1 MIFSKTTLP
10 NGLTV
15 ISYPMPAVRSI
26 SLGLWFNVGSR
37 DETVSQAG
45 LTHFMEHMMF
55 KGTSTMGP
63 LDISMHFDKLGAEF
77 NAFTSKEYTCYY
89 AIDSKTLCQYSLKW
103 L

>member
-1 MIFSKTTLP
+1 MSYFKTILS

-15 ISYPMPAVRSI
+15 ISYPMPSVRSV
-26 SLGLWFNVGSR
+26 SLGLWFRVGSR
-37 DETVSQAG
+37 DENSQQAG

-55 KGTSTMGP
+55 KGTSKKGP

-89 AIDSKTLCQYSLKW
+89 ARFVDDKLKDAR
-103 L
+103 